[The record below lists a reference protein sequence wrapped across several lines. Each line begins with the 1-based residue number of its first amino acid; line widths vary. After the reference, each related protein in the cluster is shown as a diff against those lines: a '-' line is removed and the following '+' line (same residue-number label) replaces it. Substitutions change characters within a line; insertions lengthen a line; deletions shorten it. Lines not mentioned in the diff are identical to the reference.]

1 MCWRGTLTHFQFLLK
16 NVTTCNPPW
25 SLNLPNELYSRA
37 ENYTYWIS
45 CHILYIKS
53 FLKSPGQELSEYIVF
68 NSSWEFHFAKFRFQ
82 AVVLFKKKSES
93 RYVTY
98 YSLLFLPHEI
108 IPKDLSRS
116 STSLPWVRIFGLRIK
131 AIREKMPPKLFEI
144 SSPSISSTTTTN
156 AMASLSSVEERT
168 QFLRH
173 LPICFKITDFRNW
186 WSSGYYTCSW
196 IWWRCK
202 AFITLKVLAE
212 KK

>member
-16 NVTTCNPPW
+16 NVTPFNPPW

-53 FLKSPGQELSEYIVF
+53 FLKSPGQEISEYIVF

-82 AVVLFKKKSES
+82 AVVLLKKKSER

-131 AIREKMPPKLFEI
+131 AIREKMPPKLLEI
-144 SSPSISSTTTTN
+144 SSPVCLVSLPPLPTLDILFSSNHNIHKSSWGLCFLSFRPFNWKILLKSI
-156 AMASLSSVEERT
+156 
-168 QFLRH
+168 
-173 LPICFKITDFRNW
+173 D
-186 WSSGYYTCSW
+186 
-196 IWWRCK
+196 
-202 AFITLKVLAE
+202 
-212 KK
+212 